1 MVLRYTNI
9 VLYFTITLMLKLMTD
24 KMNFRHVTIVTLML
38 SLTAALASGCGVGEA
53 SVASDTEI
61 DAATPVPVE
70 TALPSRADIL
80 ATYDATTTIASDAD
94 APVVAKV
101 GGEVIRL
108 LVEEGDRVTEGQVL
122 AQLDGERLRLE
133 MLSAKANLD
142 QVRSEYARYT
152 DLAARGLVSE
162 AMFEGLKYDLE
173 ALEATYRLACLNF
186 DYSKIRAP
194 IDGIVSA
201 REIKLGQSVHAS
213 DVTFRIT
220 DTSELLAY
228 LQIPQA
234 ELGKFSAGQSAT
246 LTVDAD
252 PTRTYTA
259 TIARISPTIDVR
271 NGTFRATAFID
282 NGSGELA
289 PGMFARFSIAYDRH
303 TDALVIPRAALVE
316 EDDQTSVYVVTDG
329 AVTRRAIEVGIESGK
344 LVEVVRGLAG
354 DEEVV
359 VTGQS
364 SLRDGSKVLASSSPR
379 SSYTG

>member
-1 MVLRYTNI
+1 
-9 VLYFTITLMLKLMTD
+9 VLYFTKTPTLKSMADTMNIRHITTA
-24 KMNFRHVTIVTLML
+24 TLML

-53 SVASDTEI
+53 RVASDSEI
-61 DAATPVPVE
+61 QAATPIPVE

-80 ATYDATTTIASDAD
+80 ATYEATTTIASDAD

-101 GGEVIRL
+101 GGEVVSL
-108 LVEEGDRVTEGQVL
+108 LVEEGDLVSQGQVL
-122 AQLDGERLRLE
+122 AELDGERLRLE

-142 QVRSEYARYT
+142 QVQSEYERYT

-162 AMFEGLKYDLE
+162 AMFESLKYDLE
-173 ALEATYRLACLNF
+173 ALEAAYELARLNF

-194 IDGIVSA
+194 IEGVVSS
-201 REIKLGQSVHAS
+201 REIKLGQSIDAS
-213 DVTFRIT
+213 DVLFRIT
-220 DTSELLAY
+220 ETSELLAY

-234 ELGKFSAGQSAT
+234 ELGKFSAGQVAT
-246 LTVDAD
+246 LTVDAM
-252 PTRTYTA
+252 PQMTYTA
-259 TIARISPTIDVR
+259 TIARISPTIDMR

-303 TDALVIPRAALVE
+303 ADALVIPRTALIE
-316 EDDQTSVYVVTDG
+316 EDDQTSVYIVANG
-329 AVTRRAIEVGIESGK
+329 AVSRRTIEVGIESGN
-344 LVEVVRGLAG
+344 LVEVVGGLAS

-364 SLRDGSKVLASSSPR
+364 SLRDGSKVLASNSPGT
-379 SSYTG
+379 SYSG

>member
-1 MVLRYTNI
+1 MRYTSI
-9 VLYFTITLMLKLMTD
+9 VLYSTITLILNDMT
-24 KMNFRHVTIVTLML
+24 KTMNFRHVTITTLIV

-53 SVASDTEI
+53 SVAPDSAI
-61 DAATPVPVE
+61 RAATRIPVE
-70 TALPSRADIL
+70 TALPSRTDIL
-80 ATYDATTTIASDAD
+80 ATYEATTTIASDAD

-101 GGEVIRL
+101 GGEVVRL
-108 LVEEGDRVTEGQVL
+108 SVEEGDRVTRGQVL
-122 AQLDGERLRLE
+122 AELDGERLRLE
-133 MLSAKANLD
+133 MLSAKANLE
-142 QVRSEYARYT
+142 QVQSEYQRYT

-162 AMFEGLKYDLE
+162 AMFESLRYDLE
-173 ALEATYRLACLNF
+173 ALQAAYELARLNF

-194 IDGIVSA
+194 IDGVVSA
-201 REIKLGQSVHAS
+201 RDIKLGQSVDAS
-213 DVTFRIT
+213 DVAFRIT

-252 PTRTYTA
+252 PDTTYTA

-282 NGSGELA
+282 NRSGELA
-289 PGMFARFSIAYDRH
+289 PGMFARFSITYDRH
-303 TDALVIPRAALVE
+303 VNALVIPRDALIQ
-316 EDDQTSVYVVTDG
+316 EDDQTSVYVVADG
-329 AVTRRAIEVGIESGK
+329 KVTRRTIQVGIESSEV
-344 LVEVVRGLAG
+344 VEVVGGLAG

-364 SLRDGSKVLASSSPR
+364 SLRDGSKVLASSKAAP
-379 SSYTG
+379 SYAG

>member
-1 MVLRYTNI
+1 
-9 VLYFTITLMLKLMTD
+9 
-24 KMNFRHVTIVTLML
+24 MNFRHVTIATLML

-53 SVASDTEI
+53 SVAPDAEI
-61 DAATPVPVE
+61 QAATPIPVE
-70 TALPSRADIL
+70 TALPSRTDIL
-80 ATYDATTTIASDAD
+80 ATYEATTTIASDAD

-108 LVEEGDRVTEGQVL
+108 LVEEGDRVKNGQVL
-122 AQLDGERLRLE
+122 AELDGDRLRLE

-152 DLAARGLVSE
+152 DLAARGLVSA

-173 ALEATYRLACLNF
+173 ALEATYELARLNF
-186 DYSKIRAP
+186 EYSKIRAP
-194 IDGIVSA
+194 IDGVVSS
-201 REIKLGQSVHAS
+201 RDIKLGQSVNTS

-246 LTVDAD
+246 LTVDAN
-252 PTRTYTA
+252 PNATYTA

-282 NGSGELA
+282 NGSGDLA
-289 PGMFARFSIAYDRH
+289 PGMFARFSIAYERH
-303 TDALVIPRAALVE
+303 ADALVIPRAALVE
-316 EDDQTSVYVVTDG
+316 EDDQTSVYVVADG
-329 AVTRRAIEVGIESGK
+329 EVSRRTIQVGIESGN
-344 LVEVVRGLAG
+344 LVEVVGGLTG
-354 DEEVV
+354 EEEVV

-379 SSYTG
+379 PSYAG

>member
-1 MVLRYTNI
+1 MRYTNL
-9 VLYFTITLMLKLMTD
+9 VLYLTITLTLNPMANT
-24 KMNFRHVTIVTLML
+24 MNFRHVTIATLMV

-53 SVASDTEI
+53 RVASDTEI
-61 DAATPVPVE
+61 EAATPIPVE
-70 TALPSRADIL
+70 TAMPSRTDIV
-80 ATYDATTTIASDAD
+80 ATYEATATIASDAD

-108 LVEEGDRVTEGQVL
+108 LIEEGDRVTEGQVL
-122 AQLDGERLRLE
+122 AELDGDRLRLE

-142 QVRSEYARYT
+142 QVRSEYERYT

-173 ALEATYRLACLNF
+173 ALEASYELARLNF
-186 DYSKIRAP
+186 GYSKIRAP
-194 IDGIVSA
+194 IDGVISA
-201 REIKLGQSVHAS
+201 RDIKLGQSIDAS
-213 DVTFRIT
+213 EVAFRIT
-220 DTSELLAY
+220 DTNELLAY

-252 PTRTYTA
+252 PSTTYTA

-282 NGSGELA
+282 NASGALA

-303 TDALVIPRAALVE
+303 TDALVIPRAALIE
-316 EDDQTSVYVVTDG
+316 EDDRTSVYVVTNG
-329 AVTRRAIEVGIESGK
+329 AVIRRAIDIGVESGN
-344 LVEVVRGLAG
+344 LVEVAGGLNG

-379 SSYTG
+379 PGYTG

>member
-1 MVLRYTNI
+1 MRYTNL
-9 VLYFTITLMLKLMTD
+9 VLYLTITLILKSMTEI
-24 KMNFRHVTIVTLML
+24 MNFRHVTIVTLML

-53 SVASDTEI
+53 SVASDAEVE
-61 DAATPVPVE
+61 AATPIPVE
-70 TALPSRADIL
+70 TALPERADIL
-80 ATYDATTTIASDAD
+80 ATYEATTTIASDAD

-101 GGEVIRL
+101 GGEVVRL
-108 LVEEGDRVTEGQVL
+108 LVEEGHRVTEGQVL
-122 AQLDGERLRLE
+122 AELDGERLRLE

-142 QVRSEYARYT
+142 QVRGEYERYT

-173 ALEATYRLACLNF
+173 ALEATYDLARLNF

-194 IDGIVSA
+194 IDGVVSA
-201 REIKLGQSVHAS
+201 RDIKLGQSIDAS
-213 DVTFRIT
+213 DVAFRIT

-234 ELGKFSAGQSAT
+234 ELGKFSAGQHAT

-252 PTRTYTA
+252 PRMTYTA

-282 NGSGELA
+282 NPSGELA

-303 TDALVIPRAALVE
+303 TDALVIPRAALIE
-316 EDDQTSVYVVTDG
+316 EDDQSSVYVVADG
-329 AVTRRAIEVGIESGK
+329 AVTRRAIEIGIESGN
-344 LVEVVRGLAG
+344 LVEVVRGLDS

-359 VTGQS
+359 VTGQA

-379 SSYTG
+379 PSYTG